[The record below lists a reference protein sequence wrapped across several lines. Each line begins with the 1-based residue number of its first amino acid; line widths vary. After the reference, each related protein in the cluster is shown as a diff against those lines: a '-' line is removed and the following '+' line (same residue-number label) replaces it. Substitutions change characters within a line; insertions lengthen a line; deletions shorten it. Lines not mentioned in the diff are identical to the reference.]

1 MHFIYQLLTKF
12 SSYPKTS
19 HFEPMDISANRN
31 TGSEGNGVFLN
42 KRFARKRCM
51 SGCLRTINVSNTYRN
66 RTSSKWRF
74 MYTVFYSTCR
84 INVNKIL
91 ACVFTIPNTQY
102 TYMYVQAKLGNNEFY

>member
-1 MHFIYQLLTKF
+1 
-12 SSYPKTS
+12 
-19 HFEPMDISANRN
+19 
-31 TGSEGNGVFLN
+31 
-42 KRFARKRCM
+42 
-51 SGCLRTINVSNTYRN
+51 
-66 RTSSKWRF
+66 